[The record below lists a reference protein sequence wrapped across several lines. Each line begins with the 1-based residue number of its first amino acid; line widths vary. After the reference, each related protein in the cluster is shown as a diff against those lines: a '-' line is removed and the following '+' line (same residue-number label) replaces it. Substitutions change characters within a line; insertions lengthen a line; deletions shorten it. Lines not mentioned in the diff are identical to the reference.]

1 MQFCSGVCGCASNLL
16 LLLKGNVY
24 AGLGVERSGF
34 ETGLGHCLVFL
45 RKTPYSYSASLHP
58 RVEMGTRELSGK
70 PDNMPRGNFA
80 FSRYPMLHP
89 KETGMSSCWV
99 SHIALVQTLT
109 YYERKPLAIHVISA
123 LSLLRYWIHSVIY
136 SLL

>member
-1 MQFCSGVCGCASNLL
+1 MCLEFIIALERKRVRWTRGREVWVRDGAGSLSCVLKKNTLL
-16 LLLKGNVY
+16 LQ
-24 AGLGVERSGF
+24 
-34 ETGLGHCLVFL
+34 C
-45 RKTPYSYSASLHP
+45 PLHP
-58 RVEMGTRELSGK
+58 SVEMGTRELSGK

-99 SHIALVQTLT
+99 SHIALVQTST